1 MKLKLSYIILLVL
14 PVISIM
20 VNAKIYWYII
30 LLLLLAVI
38 IEQKVFVLT
47 KGYNL
52 LFYLGIPLLWTS
64 FFSFGD
70 QFHYII
76 QTLFYL
82 TTPLVYTFVGIQ
94 LSRIFKPLDVLKYI
108 VYSGTIGALT
118 YILISF
124 FNLGFYVFL
133 NPYEMREILPWGS
146 ITTVITLVVL
156 FFSRKSGIILVN
168 TTYRQLI
175 VIVNLI
181 GLYFTASRT
190 YYLLFFIFIF
200 VFLYQNNKKI
210 FLLFGIVTALL
221 LSFILTSNLE
231 NKLFDKIKS
240 VGTETSMGDY
250 DTQEEINTKYRGFET
265 FMALKTYLSGSSMNL
280 IFGHGFEKQVDLGVE
295 VMLGGEMRSSLP
307 WLHNGYV
314 YQLLKEG
321 IFGVIFFFIFFIK
334 VSKLKTN
341 NFILV
346 FIKKIIFGS
355 ILALIVSNF
364 VIGTFFSVEMSVLW
378 ILIGLFIG
386 HVHKE
391 KSLNLQEKNY
401 D

>member
-82 TTPLVYTFVGIQ
+82 TTPIVYTFVGIQ

-210 FLLFGIVTALL
+210 FLLFGIATALL

-321 IFGVIFFFIFFIK
+321 ILGVIFFFIFFIK

-386 HVHKE
+386 HVYKE

>member
-82 TTPLVYTFVGIQ
+82 TTPIVYTFVGIQ

>member
-14 PVISIM
+14 PVISII
-20 VNAKIYWYII
+20 VNAKIYWFII
-30 LLLLLAVI
+30 LLLLLSVI

-70 QFHYII
+70 QFHFII

-108 VYSGTIGALT
+108 VYSGTIGAVT
-118 YILISF
+118 YIFISF
-124 FNLGFYVFL
+124 FHLGFHVFL
-133 NPYEMREILPWGS
+133 DPYEMREILPWGS
-146 ITTVITLVVL
+146 ITTVLTLVVL
-156 FFSRKSGIILVN
+156 FFSRKSGIVLFDAI
-168 TTYRQLI
+168 YSQLI
-175 VIVNLI
+175 IIVNVI

-200 VFLYQNNKKI
+200 VFLYQNNKRI
-210 FLLFGIVTALL
+210 FLLFGIVTTLL
-221 LSFILTSNLE
+221 LSFILTSNLD
-231 NKLFDKIKS
+231 NKLVEKIKS
-240 VGTETSMGDY
+240 AGTETSMGDY
-250 DTQEEINTKYRGFET
+250 DTQEDINTKYRGFET
-265 FMALKTYLSGSSMNL
+265 FMALKTYVNGTTMNL
-280 IFGHGFEKQVDLGVE
+280 FFGHGFEKQVDLGVE

-334 VSKLKTN
+334 VSKIKVSSS
-341 NFILV
+341 ILA
-346 FIKKIIFGS
+346 FNKKIIFGS
-355 ILALIVSNF
+355 MLALIVSNF
-364 VIGTFFSVEMSVLW
+364 VIATFFSVEMSILW
-378 ILIGLFIG
+378 ILIGVFIRQAD
-386 HVHKE
+386 KE
-391 KSLNLQEKNY
+391 EWVDLKVKIG